1 MKLLLVIDHFGSGG
15 AQRQLVELA
24 CGLKRR
30 GHTVE
35 LFVYFPQHN
44 FFRARLDAQRIVVHE
59 QPKGSGGS
67 IKIVWKLAALMRRGA
82 FDVVVSYLSTADIY
96 AELAKVGAHRARLV
110 VSERTSRHDDK
121 SAISAL
127 LRRLLHVFADQVV
140 ANSETHAAWL
150 RQKPWLKHKVSC
162 IYNGVDLD
170 AFQPKEPRPAPDGTL
185 RLLAVG
191 RVGSEKNLVNLILA
205 LASFEAMFGYVPLVG
220 WAGQRDESAAGR
232 RYCREVDALL
242 EALPQVRRRW
252 QWLGLQGNI
261 PQLLERYD
269 ALIHPSLYEGLP
281 NVVCEALAVG
291 MPVLVSDV
299 CDHGLLVADGSRGF
313 LFDPTDSSSIAAAIA
328 KLVALGTSGRCA
340 MGRAAREYA
349 VANLS
354 MEKMIDA
361 YEALFASLHRGRKC
375 NVQDQPR

>member
-15 AQRQLVELA
+15 AQRQMVELA
-24 CGLKRR
+24 CGLKGR

-59 QPKGSGGS
+59 QPKDTGGS
-67 IKIVWKLAALMRRGA
+67 INIVWKLAALIRRGA

-96 AELAKVGAHRARLV
+96 AELAIWAAPGTGLV

-121 SAISAL
+121 SAVGAL
-127 LRRLLHVFADQVV
+127 LRRLLHVSADQVV

-162 IYNGVDLD
+162 IYNGVDLE
-170 AFQPKEPRPAPDGTL
+170 AFRPKEARPVAQGTL

-191 RVGSEKNLVNLILA
+191 RIGPEKNLVNLVLA
-205 LASFEAMFGYVPLVG
+205 LASFEARFGYMPHID
-220 WAGQRDESAAGR
+220 WAGQRDASKAGE

-242 EALPQVRRRW
+242 EALPQVRKRW
-252 QWLGLQGNI
+252 RWLGLQADI
-261 PQLLERYD
+261 PLLLAQHD

-281 NVVCEALAVG
+281 NVVCEALAAG

-299 CDHGLLVADGSRGF
+299 CDHALLVADGSRGF
-313 LFDPTDSSSIAAAIA
+313 LFDPTNPANIATAVGKLAALDSA
-328 KLVALGTSGRCA
+328 GWHA
-340 MGRAAREYA
+340 MARNAREYA
-349 VANLS
+349 TAHLG
-354 MEKMIDA
+354 MERMVGA
-361 YEALFASLHRGRKC
+361 YEALFLSARRGVNAK
-375 NVQDQPR
+375 VQ